1 MTVRIGVLGA
11 ARIVPQA
18 LIRPARQV
26 AGVEVAALAARD
38 HARARA
44 FVAKHQIPQVHATY
58 ADLIADP
65 TLDAIYNPLPNSLH
79 APWTMA
85 ALRAGKHVLC
95 EKPLAANA
103 AEAAAIAQVAAETGL
118 IVMEA
123 FHPLYHP
130 LAARLKAIVDS
141 GQLGRLRHVEAH
153 FCTLI
158 LRRQDIRFVYGL
170 AGGATMDL
178 GCYTIRLLR
187 YLLGCDPTVV
197 RAVAVLLAPQVDRK
211 MTVDLHFTRPTGEVV
226 TGVMSYAFWSR
237 RLLRISARIVGEAGE
252 LRVINPILPHLFHR
266 LQLKTAAGA
275 HWEQVNGDSTYTH
288 QLRAFLAAIAQG
300 EPPLTDASDGVSN
313 MRLIDEIYTKAGLKQ
328 RGGE

>member
-1 MTVRIGVLGA
+1 MSVRIGILGA

-18 LIRPARQV
+18 LLRPARQV
-26 AGVEVAALAARD
+26 AGVEVVALAARD
-38 HARARA
+38 PVRARRFA
-44 FVAKHQIPQVHATY
+44 ARHQIPQIHTTY

-65 TLDAIYNPLPNSLH
+65 TIDAIYNPLPNSLH
-79 APWTMA
+79 APWTIA

-103 AEAAAIAQVAAETGL
+103 VEAAAVAKVAAETGL

-123 FHPLYHP
+123 FHTLYHP
-130 LAARLKAIVDS
+130 LATRLKAVVDS

-158 LRRQDIRFVYGL
+158 LRRQDIRFAYEL

-178 GCYTIRLLR
+178 GCYTMRLLR
-187 YLLGCDPTVV
+187 YLLDCDPTVV
-197 RAVAVLLAPQVDRK
+197 RADAVLLAPQVDRK
-211 MTVDLHFTRPTGEVV
+211 MTVDLHFTLPTGEGV

-237 RLLRISARIVGEAGE
+237 RLLRISARVVGEAGE
-252 LRVINPILPHLFHR
+252 LQVINPILPHLFHR
-266 LQLKTAAGA
+266 LRLKTAAGA
-275 HWEQVNGDSTYTH
+275 HWEQVQGNSTYTH
-288 QLRAFLAAIAQG
+288 QLRAFLAAIIQG
-300 EPPLTDASDGVSN
+300 EPPLTDARDGVVN
-313 MRLIDEIYTKAGLKQ
+313 MRLIDEIYAKAGLKQ